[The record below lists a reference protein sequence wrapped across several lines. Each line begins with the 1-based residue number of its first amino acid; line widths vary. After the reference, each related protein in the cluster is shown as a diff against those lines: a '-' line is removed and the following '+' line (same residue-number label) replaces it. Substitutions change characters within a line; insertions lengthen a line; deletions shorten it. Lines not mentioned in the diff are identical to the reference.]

1 MKALIAETRWAR
13 APRTTRGR
21 LSVRTFGFA
30 GTVHLLNTGHEP
42 HFNIAT
48 QNFKLPDRILPRM
61 RF

>member
-1 MKALIAETRWAR
+1 M
-13 APRTTRGR
+13 
-21 LSVRTFGFA
+21 RTFGFA